1 VSCAL
6 LHGRMCHSYEY
17 IPDVVPDF
25 IYLDGPSTADVEGSV
40 NGMTFARNPDRTVM
54 SADPCIMESI
64 LLPGCFMVID
74 GRTNNARFIK
84 NNFQRQWCYD
94 WLEDRDVSTFELVE
108 EPLGELNRNMLVYC
122 GLRQST
128 NITSSPAKER

>member
-1 VSCAL
+1 
-6 LHGRMCHSYEY
+6 MCHSYEY